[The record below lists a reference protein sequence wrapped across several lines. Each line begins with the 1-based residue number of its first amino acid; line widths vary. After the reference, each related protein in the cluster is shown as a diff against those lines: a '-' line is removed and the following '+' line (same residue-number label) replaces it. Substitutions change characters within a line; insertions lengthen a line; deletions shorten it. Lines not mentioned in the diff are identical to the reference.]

1 MHDNSTA
8 FLDLGEMAVVTLA
21 RPPLGTAGAA
31 IQLAVHDGG
40 QPGDDDLTISAPELH
55 ILSVH
60 LVRYPVYSK
69 PSPYC
74 VHSLSAL

>member
-8 FLDLGEMAVVTLA
+8 FLDLREVAVIALTW
-21 RPPLGTAGAA
+21 PPFGAA
-31 IQLAVHDGG
+31 EAAVQLAVHDGG

-69 PSPYC
+69 PSLYC